1 MSVSHGAAWFLGVND
16 DGAGGGDA
24 ASASSRQPAT
34 QSIKPNHMPMPPPVS
49 QCYLKDEVRVCQ
61 ESILLAKVLKD
72 SASPLLTKK
81 TVSVVSSEGKRK
93 RNECCPVLALAFF
106 LSPFLSHAPP
116 KFSTWR
122 YFCDKTLGRASVK
135 VIPPD
140 AQHPVHGSKTSPV
153 RFLCRACLR
162 GIVMALPLT

>member
-1 MSVSHGAAWFLGVND
+1 MSERASRGTPTIHSICSHSNGDGRGSSSSSSSSLRRRPLQLDLACLPSFTVSVSHGAAWFLGVND

-49 QCYLKDEVRVCQ
+49 QCCLKDEVRICQ

-81 TVSVVSSEGKRK
+81 TVSVV
-93 RNECCPVLALAFF
+93 
-106 LSPFLSHAPP
+106 
-116 KFSTWR
+116 
-122 YFCDKTLGRASVK
+122 
-135 VIPPD
+135 
-140 AQHPVHGSKTSPV
+140 
-153 RFLCRACLR
+153 
-162 GIVMALPLT
+162 